1 MPVAPPKVS
10 RIRLAPEH
18 RFGRLVGSLL
28 VAIVVAS
35 GLAAP
40 AVLAGNLDS
49 GTLPRRDLLERALA
63 AYRRV
68 DQAGL
73 LRTRLLTVIDYSIPS
88 SQRRLW
94 VVEPASRK
102 VLFHEFVAHGSGS
115 ATEENPELAVQFGN
129 EESSRRSSLGTF
141 LTGDTYTGKHGHSLR
156 LLGLDPG
163 VNDKALE
170 RQIVIHPADYVSA
183 EFRATQGGR
192 VGRSLGCPALDPAV
206 APAIIDCIRDGSVL
220 YVAGA
225 AVAPAEPLA
234 SAARSASRGR

>member
-1 MPVAPPKVS
+1 MPAAPQKAS
-10 RIRLAPEH
+10 RTRRAPAR
-18 RFGRLVGSLL
+18 RFVGSLL
-28 VAIVVAS
+28 VVIVVAG

-40 AVLAGNLDS
+40 VVSAGNLES
-49 GTLPRRDLLERALA
+49 ATLPRRDLLELALA
-63 AYRRV
+63 AYHRV
-68 DQAGL
+68 DEAGL

-141 LTGDTYTGKHGHSLR
+141 LTGDTYTGRHGHSLN

-170 RQIVIHPADYVSA
+170 RRIVIHPAEYVSA
-183 EFRATQGGR
+183 EFRAAEDGR
-192 VGRSLGCPALDPAV
+192 VGRSWGCPALDPAV
-206 APAIIDCIRDGSVL
+206 APAIIDCIQDGSVL
-220 YVAGA
+220 YVGGA
-225 AVAPAEPLA
+225 AAPSPEPLA
-234 SAARSASRGR
+234 SAARPAFQRR